1 MTFSTSHA
9 VVKMKKGLALANT
22 YVRNARR
29 INFIKIANPLPPQC
43 RRHLYMVP
51 YGLIID
57 LIFIKNVDCMG
68 S

>member
-9 VVKMKKGLALANT
+9 VVNMEKGLALANT
-22 YVRNARR
+22 YVRNARH
-29 INFIKIANPLPPQC
+29 INFIKIANPPF
-43 RRHLYMVP
+43 P
-51 YGLIID
+51 YGANKVIID

>member
-29 INFIKIANPLPPQC
+29 INFMKIANPPSPSV
-43 RRHLYMVP
+43 RTSFI
-51 YGLIID
+51 YGPLWVNNRSNIHQEY
-57 LIFIKNVDCMG
+57 
-68 S
+68 